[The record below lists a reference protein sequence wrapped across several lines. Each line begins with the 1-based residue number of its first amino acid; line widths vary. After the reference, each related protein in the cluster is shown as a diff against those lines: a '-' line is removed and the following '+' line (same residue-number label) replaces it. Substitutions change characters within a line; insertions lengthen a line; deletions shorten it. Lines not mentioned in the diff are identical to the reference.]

1 MIFSSPIR
9 VQNAPSVLPRHSIL
23 FQSTSRSISTKL
35 DDIQL
40 PHSRAKRSIRSPSAF
55 NTIPK
60 YEQEHFYNTITQ
72 GGTDDIQ
79 LPHSRAKRSI
89 RSPSAFNTIPK
100 YKQEDFCI
108 TYSSRALLPNSMI
121 FNSSSCT
128 LLYNS
133 TIFSPHIVQAGALL
147 YNSTIYSSFIWF
159 SLVLNILSSPKA
171 RARKL

>member
-35 DDIQL
+35 
-40 PHSRAKRSIRSPSAF
+40 
-55 NTIPK
+55 
-60 YEQEHFYNTITQ
+60 
-72 GGTDDIQ
+72 DDIQ